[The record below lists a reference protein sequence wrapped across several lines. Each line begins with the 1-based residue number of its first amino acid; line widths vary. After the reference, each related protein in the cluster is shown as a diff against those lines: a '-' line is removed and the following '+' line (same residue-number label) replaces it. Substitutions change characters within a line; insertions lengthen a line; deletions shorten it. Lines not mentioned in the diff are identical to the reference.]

1 MSHNDE
7 REWKLMLRANYI
19 SGIVTLFWLV
29 GLLLILIV
37 IEKLPSQSIVIP
49 ISVSAMGIIVISR
62 LIIISQWAFA
72 FAYCYY
78 DWQEN
83 RVNQF
88 ELRIIESLKTKRD
101 IHKETKEILQKKLK
115 ANLTQITH
123 QSLNSTF
130 FGYSEIYKQVIF
142 VKVFSQEGKFL
153 TEKTVNEQLNTRVL
167 SSFVIKQTK
176 QFVLVMKDL
185 APIDIKEEITPDMAF
200 DMGIELSQFH
210 QKVKPF
216 SGIYLNN
223 QLFEKAKFDISSLQN
238 EEIKSRLLQ
247 ALILFTEQK
256 ADIEEDLKAH
266 ANTVLHGDVGLRN
279 YKIVAGHI
287 SLIDFERAR
296 MGVNYQDFIKLFYQD
311 FGLNKELIV
320 SFVKGYEKCGQK
332 VAITPVTQ
340 AFLIFITAIGIMK
353 YTEKIEDKPFEK
365 IGKLMLATCS
375 SFLNTGSL
383 NESLTNMNA
392 IIR

>member
-1 MSHNDE
+1 M
-7 REWKLMLRANYI
+7 
-19 SGIVTLFWLV
+19 
-29 GLLLILIV
+29 
-37 IEKLPSQSIVIP
+37 
-49 ISVSAMGIIVISR
+49 
-62 LIIISQWAFA
+62 
-72 FAYCYY
+72 
-78 DWQEN
+78 
-83 RVNQF
+83 
-88 ELRIIESLKTKRD
+88 
-101 IHKETKEILQKKLK
+101 ETKEILQKKIK

-153 TEKTVNEQLNTRVL
+153 TEKAVNEQLNTRVL
-167 SSFVIKQTK
+167 SSFVIKQTQ

-223 QLFEKAKFDISSLQN
+223 QLFEKAKSDSNSLQN

-247 ALILFTEQK
+247 VLALFTARK
-256 ADIEEDLKAH
+256 ADIAADLTAH
-266 ANTVLHGDVGLRN
+266 ATTVLHGDVGLRN
-279 YKIVAGHI
+279 YKIVGGHL

-311 FGLNKELIV
+311 FRLNHGLIT
-320 SFVKGYEKCGQK
+320 SFISGYQECGEE
-332 VAITPVTQ
+332 VVVTPLTQ

-353 YTEKIEDKPFEK
+353 YTEKIVDEPFKE
-365 IGKLMLATCS
+365 IGEQMLATCF
-375 SFLNTGSL
+375 SFLGVGSHDSVKVNMHAL
-383 NESLTNMNA
+383 IFTN
-392 IIR
+392 

>member
-1 MSHNDE
+1 M
-7 REWKLMLRANYI
+7 
-19 SGIVTLFWLV
+19 T
-29 GLLLILIV
+29 
-37 IEKLPSQSIVIP
+37 IEKILEEKLQ
-49 ISVSAMGIIVISR
+49 AG
-62 LIIISQWAFA
+62 L
-72 FAYCYY
+72 
-78 DWQEN
+78 
-83 RVNQF
+83 
-88 ELRIIESLKTKRD
+88 TK
-101 IHKETKEILQKKLK
+101 
-115 ANLTQITH
+115 ITH
-123 QSLNSTF
+123 ESQNSTF
-130 FGYSEIYKQVIF
+130 VGDSAKFEQKIF
-142 VKVFSQEGKFL
+142 VKVFAQAGKFL
-153 TEKTVNEQLNTRVL
+153 TEKAVNEQLNTRVL
-167 SSFVIKQTK
+167 DSFVVKQTQ

-185 APIDIKEEITPDMAF
+185 APSDIKEEINPDMAF
-200 DMGIELSQFH
+200 NMGIELSHFH

-216 SGIYLNN
+216 SGIYQNN
-223 QLFEKAKFDISSLQN
+223 QLFNKAKRDIDNLN
-238 EEIKSRLLQ
+238 KPEIKNKLMKLLAQ
-247 ALILFTEQK
+247 FTAER
-256 ADIEEDLKAH
+256 AGIEKDLTVH

-279 YKIVAGHI
+279 YKIVAGHL

-311 FGLNKELIV
+311 FGLNKELII

-392 IIR
+392 IIL

>member
-1 MSHNDE
+1 M
-7 REWKLMLRANYI
+7 
-19 SGIVTLFWLV
+19 T
-29 GLLLILIV
+29 
-37 IEKLPSQSIVIP
+37 IEKFL
-49 ISVSAMGIIVISR
+49 
-62 LIIISQWAFA
+62 
-72 FAYCYY
+72 
-78 DWQEN
+78 QEKL
-83 RVNQF
+83 QAD
-88 ELRIIESLKTKRD
+88 LTK
-101 IHKETKEILQKKLK
+101 
-115 ANLTQITH
+115 ITH
-123 QSLNSTF
+123 ESQNSTF
-130 FGYSEIYKQVIF
+130 VGDSAKFEQKIF
-142 VKVFSQEGKFL
+142 VKVFAQAGKFL
-153 TEKTVNEQLNTRVL
+153 TEKAVNEQLNTRVL
-167 SSFVIKQTK
+167 DSFVVKQTQ

-185 APIDIKEEITPDMAF
+185 APSDIKEEINPDMAF
-200 DMGIELSQFH
+200 NMGIELSHFH

-216 SGIYLNN
+216 SGIYQNN
-223 QLFEKAKFDISSLQN
+223 QLFNKAKRDIDNLN
-238 EEIKSRLLQ
+238 KPEIKNKLMKLLAQ
-247 ALILFTEQK
+247 FTAER
-256 ADIEEDLKAH
+256 AGIEKDLTVH

-279 YKIVAGHI
+279 YKIVAGHL

-311 FGLNKELIV
+311 FGLNKELII

-392 IIR
+392 IIL

>member
-1 MSHNDE
+1 M
-7 REWKLMLRANYI
+7 
-19 SGIVTLFWLV
+19 T
-29 GLLLILIV
+29 
-37 IEKLPSQSIVIP
+37 IEKTLEEKLQ
-49 ISVSAMGIIVISR
+49 AD
-62 LIIISQWAFA
+62 L
-72 FAYCYY
+72 
-78 DWQEN
+78 
-83 RVNQF
+83 
-88 ELRIIESLKTKRD
+88 TK
-101 IHKETKEILQKKLK
+101 
-115 ANLTQITH
+115 ITH
-123 QSLNSTF
+123 ESQNSTF
-130 FGYSEIYKQVIF
+130 VGDSAKFEQKIF
-142 VKVFSQEGKFL
+142 VKVFAQAGKFL
-153 TEKTVNEQLNTRVL
+153 TEKAVNEQLNTRVL
-167 SSFVIKQTK
+167 DSFVVKQTQ

-185 APIDIKEEITPDMAF
+185 APSDIKEEINPDMAF
-200 DMGIELSQFH
+200 NMGIELSHFH

-223 QLFEKAKFDISSLQN
+223 QLFNKAKRDIDNLN
-238 EEIKSRLLQ
+238 KPEIKNKLLKLLAQ
-247 ALILFTEQK
+247 FTAER
-256 ADIEEDLKAH
+256 AGIEKDLTVH

-279 YKIVAGHI
+279 YKIVAGHL

-392 IIR
+392 IIL

>member
-1 MSHNDE
+1 M
-7 REWKLMLRANYI
+7 
-19 SGIVTLFWLV
+19 T
-29 GLLLILIV
+29 
-37 IEKLPSQSIVIP
+37 IEKFL
-49 ISVSAMGIIVISR
+49 
-62 LIIISQWAFA
+62 
-72 FAYCYY
+72 
-78 DWQEN
+78 QEKL
-83 RVNQF
+83 QAD
-88 ELRIIESLKTKRD
+88 LTK
-101 IHKETKEILQKKLK
+101 
-115 ANLTQITH
+115 ITH
-123 QSLNSTF
+123 ESQNSTF
-130 FGYSEIYKQVIF
+130 VGDSAKFEQKIF
-142 VKVFSQEGKFL
+142 VKVFAQAGKFL
-153 TEKTVNEQLNTRVL
+153 TEKAVNEQLNTRVL
-167 SSFVIKQTK
+167 DSFVVKQTQ

-185 APIDIKEEITPDMAF
+185 APSDIKEEINPDMAF
-200 DMGIELSQFH
+200 NMGIELSHFH

-216 SGIYLNN
+216 SGIYQNN
-223 QLFEKAKFDISSLQN
+223 QLFNKAKRDIDNLN
-238 EEIKSRLLQ
+238 KPEIKNKLLKLLAQ
-247 ALILFTEQK
+247 FTAER
-256 ADIEEDLKAH
+256 AGIEKDLTVH

-279 YKIVAGHI
+279 YKIVAGHL

-365 IGKLMLATCS
+365 IGKQMLATCS

-392 IIR
+392 IIL

>member
-1 MSHNDE
+1 M
-7 REWKLMLRANYI
+7 
-19 SGIVTLFWLV
+19 T
-29 GLLLILIV
+29 
-37 IEKLPSQSIVIP
+37 IEKILEEKLQ
-49 ISVSAMGIIVISR
+49 AG
-62 LIIISQWAFA
+62 L
-72 FAYCYY
+72 
-78 DWQEN
+78 
-83 RVNQF
+83 
-88 ELRIIESLKTKRD
+88 TK
-101 IHKETKEILQKKLK
+101 
-115 ANLTQITH
+115 ITH
-123 QSLNSTF
+123 ESQNSTF
-130 FGYSEIYKQVIF
+130 VGDSAKFEQKIF
-142 VKVFSQEGKFL
+142 VKVFAQAGKFL
-153 TEKTVNEQLNTRVL
+153 TEKAVNEQLNTRVL
-167 SSFVIKQTK
+167 DSFVVKQTQ

-185 APIDIKEEITPDMAF
+185 APSDIKEEINPDIAF
-200 DMGIELSQFH
+200 NMGIELSHFH

-223 QLFEKAKFDISSLQN
+223 QLFDKAMRDIDNLN
-238 EEIKSRLLQ
+238 KPEIKNKLLKLL
-247 ALILFTEQK
+247 ALFTAK
-256 ADIEEDLKAH
+256 RADIEKDLAVH

-279 YKIVAGHI
+279 YKIVAGHL

-392 IIR
+392 IIL

>member
-1 MSHNDE
+1 M
-7 REWKLMLRANYI
+7 
-19 SGIVTLFWLV
+19 T
-29 GLLLILIV
+29 
-37 IEKLPSQSIVIP
+37 IEK
-49 ISVSAMGIIVISR
+49 
-62 LIIISQWAFA
+62 
-72 FAYCYY
+72 
-78 DWQEN
+78 
-83 RVNQF
+83 
-88 ELRIIESLKTKRD
+88 
-101 IHKETKEILQKKLK
+101 ILQEKLQ
-115 ANLTQITH
+115 ADLTKITH
-123 QSLNSTF
+123 ESQNSTF
-130 FGYSEIYKQVIF
+130 VCDSAKFEQKIF
-142 VKVFSQEGKFL
+142 VKVFAQEGKFL
-153 TEKTVNEQLNTRVL
+153 TEKSVNEQLNTRVL
-167 SSFVIKQTK
+167 DSFVVKQTQ

-185 APIDIKEEITPDMAF
+185 APSDIKEEINPDMAF
-200 DMGIELSQFH
+200 NMGIELSHFH

-223 QLFEKAKFDISSLQN
+223 QLFNKAKRDIDNLN
-238 EEIKSRLLQ
+238 KPEIKNKLLKLLVQ
-247 ALILFTEQK
+247 FTAER
-256 ADIEEDLKAH
+256 ADIEKDLAIH

-279 YKIVAGHI
+279 YKIVADHL

-365 IGKLMLATCS
+365 IGKQMLATCS

-383 NESLTNMNA
+383 NESLNNMNA
-392 IIR
+392 IIL